1 MVSCVWC
8 ICWLEGSYTFPDNAF
23 FSGSTEIISIV
34 VKSADFKLP
43 QDGRVIDDNG
53 DCPYHLVVK
62 SNSDDD
68 IKLKVGI
75 ALSELHPPLDPTVKD
90 TAGKNSKGRQAK
102 EYVQETSEMFKYLIT
117 AELRFAL
124 VHISSESALSGVLPE
139 LKKARDIWECVGIME
154 NAGLLAEVVEILEM
168 VGMREEAI
176 KQALK
181 YEKNG
186 TNMANLSAECLAH
199 KYARLYST
207 QKDVASLETYLG
219 YIPDHIAKAKYWKRC
234 GQYEKAIEVYVE
246 NKELERALGLMSYLG
261 WYDRGLELARKE
273 GNKKWIVSF
282 AVEKAKASLH
292 DHGVLDTSILECLHG
307 LLRDTELRC
316 HNKLLPIINLLVG
329 CGDGKAEHIIKAA
342 KMFEEQGNIIGELEC
357 CIQLLHIL
365 KGDAILNDNC
375 RRKMLRSCFIA
386 QQHANILAK
395 VARED
400 ALALPVQRAFQ
411 LALVFYGVHPS
422 GSAYRLHLK
431 QSIWIGGDLTL
442 RQMSDG
448 SIADDGMVRL
458 DITKTKQH
466 FIGQLGNLSSLLLG
480 DNNVKSKLQAD
491 LCREY
496 NVKVYKGSTGSL
508 LLKPDALLMPD
519 HLRRF
524 VSVHINWLEYCSTAE
539 LSTDGPLCQLLNLFS
554 PNVSPHLPSGLLHL
568 KLMRSSPLVCKCIF
582 NWLLR
587 TLDSMATEE
596 EYRADVWL
604 MLWKASCIV
613 GKGGGELRTLVK
625 GLSEKVDD
633 NDVVPV
639 PYLLLD
645 SSYIHQFE
653 FWLEACDLVCNKG
666 EVISAAECVIKYF
679 LSHVAITSK
688 RGSQIMVMN
697 VVEILSIYCTA
708 LLCVIMRSQHKMG
721 RRAPTFAMPSL
732 YIHVIQ
738 IFDDLNTH
746 GRGGYRLL
754 EACVHQAEMWPEDSF
769 KRLSSKA
776 CILLKQSL
784 DLLLCVLKF
793 ASHDAQL
800 LSAGVSCHCLI
811 LSLTI
816 VANLV
821 PLSRHDPTSLLHRFV
836 GILKESNI
844 PGCPHYITEAYNI
857 MSLSDWGS
865 NVLKFIYTLA
875 NRYNL
880 ARPGLAQMTICGD
893 RIKLGPVE
901 FRNSVLQEVY
911 AASDYDVYSLKPL
924 DGFEELQQAYGD
936 THKPELGQSPAV
948 LCEDYQEVGDSSVT
962 SVQYCCPC
970 SLHLECSQM
979 QQHIGTMEHQE
990 KAQLLQTYHIVE
1002 SECLQLQ
1009 QRLLTA
1015 VEKLQSGDDCG
1026 NHFAKL
1032 IHEMEEEMEQNSFIF
1047 DSIRWQSSWESGIQ
1061 ELKQMKER
1069 MDMLC
1074 QLGAGE

>member
-1 MVSCVWC
+1 MTFTYSCRVT
-8 ICWLEGSYTFPDNAF
+8 LHYF
-23 FSGSTEIISIV
+23 FTGSTSIISAAA
-34 VKSADFKLP
+34 KCSDFELP

-90 TAGKNSKGRQAK
+90 TAGKNKTSKQAK
-102 EYVQETSEMFKYLIT
+102 QYVGESSEMFKCLIA
-117 AELRFAL
+117 AELKFAL
-124 VHISSESALSGVLPE
+124 VHVLSESALSGILPE

-154 NAGLLAEVVEILEM
+154 NASLFKETIQALEM
-168 VGMREEAI
+168 VGMREIAI

-181 YEKNG
+181 YEKND

-207 QKDVASLETYLG
+207 QKDVALLETYLG

-246 NKELERALGLMSYLG
+246 NKELESAFRLMSYLG

-282 AVEKAKASLH
+282 AVEGAKASLH

-329 CGDGKAEHIIKAA
+329 CGDGKAELIIKAA

-357 CIQLLHIL
+357 CIQLLHLLKDNTSNSNSCNVEIL
-365 KGDAILNDNC
+365 RAC
-375 RRKMLRSCFIA
+375 SIA
-386 QQHANILAK
+386 QQHAKMLTQLVALDNAK
-395 VARED
+395 AVSLQHIFWQ
-400 ALALPVQRAFQ
+400 ALI
-411 LALVFYGVHPS
+411 FYGFQPS
-422 GSAYRLHLK
+422 GDGYYLHPKQSVWAVDLK
-431 QSIWIGGDLTL
+431 QYKVEDSVDV
-442 RQMSDG
+442 DG
-448 SIADDGMVRL
+448 VVRL
-458 DITKTKQH
+458 NVTKTKQ
-466 FIGQLGNLSSLLLG
+466 FLVDQLDRLSKEILILKE
-480 DNNVKSKLQAD
+480 DAVKRKLQSDLCDICNTQFSKLLKD
-491 LCREY
+491 CLML
-496 NVKVYKGSTGSL
+496 NNSTL
-508 LLKPDALLMPD
+508 IELHTDELKQ
-519 HLRRF
+519 F
-524 VSVHINWLEYCSTAE
+524 VSVHVNWLEYCSTAQ
-539 LSTDGPLCQLLNLFS
+539 LSADGPLCQLLNLFS

-568 KLMRSSPLVCKCIF
+568 KLMRLSPLVCNCIF

-645 SSYIHQFE
+645 SSYIHQFD
-653 FWLEACDLVCNKG
+653 FWLEACDLICNKG
-666 EVISAAECVIKYF
+666 EVITAAEYVIKYF
-679 LSHVAITSK
+679 LSHIAITSK

-721 RRAPTFAMPSL
+721 RRAPMFAMPSR
-732 YIHVIQ
+732 YIHIIQ
-738 IFDDLNTH
+738 MFDDLNTH

-754 EACVHQAEMWPEDSF
+754 EACVHQTDMWPEDST
-769 KRLSSKA
+769 KA
-776 CILLKQSL
+776 SLLLKHSL
-784 DLLLCVLKF
+784 DLLLSVLKF
-793 ASHDAQL
+793 SPKLPSSEPFFQ
-800 LSAGVSCHCLI
+800 CI
-811 LSLTI
+811 TLSLTI
-816 VANLV
+816 LGNLAK
-821 PLSRHDPTSLLHRFV
+821 H
-836 GILKESNI
+836 
-844 PGCPHYITEAYNI
+844 
-857 MSLSDWGS
+857 SLSDCAQLHEFIKVISEQHLQRYSHHITEIQSVLSAPDWSS
-865 NVLKFIYTLA
+865 NVFGLISSLETFSNPNVVTGITQIISDQCIKFVSYPHPTCNSAHLA
-875 NRYNL
+875 DSDMHISGPLDQLTDNVPPDHVL
-880 ARPGLAQMTICGD
+880 EPGLPFAFSETQDQHEGI
-893 RIKLGPVE
+893 I
-901 FRNSVLQEVY
+901 N
-911 AASDYDVYSLKPL
+911 
-924 DGFEELQQAYGD
+924 DGVWMVD
-936 THKPELGQSPAV
+936 TGHCHA
-948 LCEDYQEVGDSSVT
+948 
-962 SVQYCCPC
+962 C
-970 SLHLECSQM
+970 SLHLGHSQM

-990 KAQLLQTYHIVE
+990 KAQLFQTYHTME

-1015 VEKLQSGDDCG
+1015 AEKFQSGVDRGKD
-1026 NHFAKL
+1026 FAKL
-1032 IHEMEEEMEQNSFIF
+1032 IHEMEEEIEQNSSIF
-1047 DSIRWQSSWESGIQ
+1047 YSIRWQSSWESGIQ

-1074 QLGAGE
+1074 QCGVEKTAEK